1 MQVYQ
6 DSAYDLIG
14 APLSAENKG
23 ETLPRIV
30 LLDDVRLC
38 GCYLTRRRRVWREC
52 RLVVCGR
59 DAVNHRVQETGRLQ
73 ARNPSK
79 RLVSSPAPGGIAER
93 AFASEWGGAVGVS

>member
-30 LLDDVRLC
+30 LLDDVR
-38 GCYLTRRRRVWREC
+38 G
-52 RLVVCGR
+52 CGR
-59 DAVNHRVQETGRLQ
+59 AAPCCEAAVY
-73 ARNPSK
+73 S
-79 RLVSSPAPGGIAER
+79 
-93 AFASEWGGAVGVS
+93 ASERMA